1 MSMNIFLLKFLDL
14 FGWLYNRLGIDY
26 AQLRSIV
33 DIKLT
38 MDNRRQIVSYRR
50 KNDQEPGNSFL
61 MTLLIYSVFG
71 GFVALALY
79 FTPSFVLSLVV
90 FFSYIIVM
98 IAMTLITDF
107 SSILL
112 DTSDNTI
119 ILPRPVSGQTLF
131 AARLTHILLYL
142 GQLAIG
148 LTVLPAIVVIM
159 KYGFILLAF
168 FLLGVI
174 LSVLTAVF
182 TTNALYLL
190 IMQFASEE
198 KLKNIINYFQIMMAV
213 FIMGGYQILPR
224 ILERMD
230 IANYVFE
237 IKWWSFLLPPV
248 WMAGALETIHFHLT
262 DSLHIA
268 LTTCALLLPIAGA
281 YLVNKYLSPI
291 FSKRLG
297 SMASSTEKTE
307 KAKTEKASYIDKV
320 SAWITNNPF
329 EQGAFNLIYKILGRD
344 RKIKLK
350 IYPVF
355 GYVLIF
361 GAIFTMQGKRDIV
374 ATWHELPQTHYH
386 IMLIYLSFMILQ
398 VALHEIPYSD
408 DFKASWVYFSAPL
421 DKPGEILSGMVKAI
435 FVRLFIPGYC
445 AISALILFIWGPHAV
460 ADILFGLFNN
470 FLMVLI
476 FSLISTRHLPLS
488 MAPNVRSQSGNIAR
502 SLLTFLFIGLLGFGH
517 YIFSKIP
524 FVLLAMVPVQ
534 LGAIYLLLRSY
545 KKTGWDDLTL

>member
-1 MSMNIFLLKFLDL
+1 MNIFLLKFLDL